1 MIDDSTN
8 SIPVTKPALVPTIIV
23 IFGITGDLAKRY
35 LLPSLYTLFKQGLL
49 HEKTVLVGISRR
61 PIETEL
67 IFDELR
73 VGIEKAGK
81 ELDSAVIDN
90 MRERTHGFQ
99 LDMDDPGGYAALLQE
114 LNRIEEGQ
122 GVCMNRLYYLSIP
135 PSAYANVIT
144 HLGMGG
150 LNASCQHGEAVTR
163 ILIEKPFGDD
173 LASATKLV
181 DTINQSFG
189 EQQIYRIDH
198 YLAKET
204 AQNISTFRFENPLF
218 ETIWNNRHVDSID
231 IVASEKIGVEGRANF
246 YEQQG
251 ALRDFIQNHLL
262 QLLAVTT
269 MDQPERFD
277 SEAVHDAKLHLLQ
290 SIRPI
295 GPEQV
300 AAQAR
305 RGQYAGYRD
314 EVGNPSSAIETFA
327 QITTYIDTPRW
338 EGVPVRVR
346 TGKAMADKRTTV
358 TFTFRDRDAEL
369 PNLPNSNTL
378 QFRIQPDE
386 GIALNLIAKKPGF
399 EHQLQPV
406 AMNFSYSQDFL
417 GGQPDAYERVL
428 LDAVR
433 GDQTLFASSEEVLAA
448 WRIVDAVVHAW
459 AETSYD
465 LTSYPYGTKIDDLTY
480 TI

>member
-1 MIDDSTN
+1 MIDDDSLDTA
-8 SIPVTKPALVPTIIV
+8 SDPKPELQPTIIV

-35 LLPSLYTLFKQGLL
+35 LLPSLYTLFRQGLL
-49 HEKTVLVGISRR
+49 HEKTELVGISRR
-61 PIETEL
+61 DIETEL

-73 VGIEKAGK
+73 ASIEKAGK
-81 ELDSAVIDN
+81 ELDSATIDL
-90 MRERTHGFQ
+90 MRQRTHGFK
-99 LDMDDPGGYAALLQE
+99 LDMDDPGGYADLLHT
-114 LNRIEEGQ
+114 LNTIEENQ

-150 LNASCQHGEAVTR
+150 LNSSCPHGEAMTR

-173 LASATKLV
+173 LASARKLV

-231 IVASEKIGVEGRANF
+231 IVAAEQIGVEGRADF

-262 QLLAVTT
+262 QLLAVAT

-277 SEAVHDAKLHLLQ
+277 SEAVHTAKLRLLQ

-295 GPEQV
+295 SAEQV
-300 AAQAR
+300 PQQTR
-305 RGQYAGYRD
+305 RGQYQGYRD
-314 EVGNPSSAIETFA
+314 EVGNSSSNIETFA

-346 TGKAMADKRTTV
+346 TGKAMADKRTAV
-358 TFTFRDRDAEL
+358 TFIFRDHDAEL

-386 GIALNLIAKKPGF
+386 GISLNLIAKKPGF
-399 EHQLQPV
+399 ERQLQPV
-406 AMNFSYSQDFL
+406 TMNFSYSEDFL

-448 WRIVDAVVHAW
+448 WKVVDAVVHTW
-459 AETSYD
+459 SENGEG
-465 LTSYPYGTKIDDLTY
+465 LINYPYGMDIDSLVE
-480 TI
+480 